1 MKKILILLT
10 VSILFSFRSEKS
22 GDVLVDITGIN
33 FSKKG
38 NLVIGLFKETGFPK
52 ADQSSYGK
60 MVAIS
65 SPTMT
70 VKFSKITAGTYAIA
84 VFQDKDKNGKLSTN
98 MVGYPVELYGFSKN
112 KFGTFG
118 PPDFKD
124 VSFEVKESQ
133 TSHLKIQIR

>member
-1 MKKILILLT
+1 MKIVLLFIS
-10 VSILFSFRSEKS
+10 VWILFSFRSEKS

-52 ADQSSYGK
+52 TDQSSYGK
-60 MVAIS
+60 IVAIS

-84 VFQDKDKNGKLSTN
+84 VIQDKDKNGKLSTN
-98 MVGYPVELYGFSKN
+98 MVGYPIELYGFSN
-112 KFGTFG
+112 NRVCMFYFTIFINR
-118 PPDFKD
+118 
-124 VSFEVKESQ
+124 SF
-133 TSHLKIQIR
+133 